1 MKNSTLADVEIPD
14 VTSRGSVILPGV
26 VLHEG
31 VAAGALILIHK
42 NCRLFRHLRR
52 QYYKKDREKDLLILE
67 RRMQDT

>member
-42 NCRLFRHLRR
+42 NCRHFSI
-52 QYYKKDREKDLLILE
+52 YADNTAKKIEKK
-67 RRMQDT
+67 THSY